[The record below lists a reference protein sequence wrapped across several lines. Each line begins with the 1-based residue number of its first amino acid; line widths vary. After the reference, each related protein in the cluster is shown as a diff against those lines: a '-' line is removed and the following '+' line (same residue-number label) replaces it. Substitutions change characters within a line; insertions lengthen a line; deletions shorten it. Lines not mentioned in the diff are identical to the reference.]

1 MIQIRHGRDEIYI
14 TGTPEELRSVRHQI
28 LNLLQGHEIQANI
41 VADDNFDPVPYHR
54 RLDYLSICQTRGA
67 VKLSVSANFL
77 NVEGEA
83 SKLAVLAECFNFLDD
98 SRRGSHS
105 HIEYYEGHE
114 WIASDSIPCVIGV
127 LQPQP

>member
-1 MIQIRHGRDEIYI
+1 MIQIRYSPYEIYI
-14 TGTPEELRSVRHQI
+14 TGTPEELRSVRHKI
-28 LNLLQGHEIQANI
+28 LNLLQGDEVRTDI
-41 VADDNFDPVPYHR
+41 VADANFAPVPYHH
-54 RLDYLSICQTRGA
+54 RLDCLSIYQTRGA

-83 SKLAVLAECFNFLDD
+83 SKLAILAECFNFLDS